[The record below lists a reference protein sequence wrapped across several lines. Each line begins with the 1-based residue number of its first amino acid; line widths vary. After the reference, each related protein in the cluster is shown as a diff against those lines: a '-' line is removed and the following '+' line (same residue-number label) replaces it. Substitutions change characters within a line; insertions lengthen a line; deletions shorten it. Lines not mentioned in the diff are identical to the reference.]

1 MRVEQDKVKF
11 SQVPSRYQL
20 CYSMIAS
27 PVTARLILT
36 LTLCQILKLRGQ
48 AEEQEQSLKV
58 QEEEVHSKKRELDV
72 LIEEEVKLNNDIKKS
87 QKEMENLVRSLSDVE
102 KLLEEVGLYW
112 TGQQIKCN
120 ICANFRRQ
128 GSVQSMRSWRLISMR
143 PPRDLTKY
151 WAPQM
156 KVWLK
161 MFRKCIWSRSDTLSL
176 SQTSPC
182 WTSPTSH
189 PGRRLPVLS
198 PRPCRTVTDGCLP
211 LTIPLATRQSRL
223 LRQAI
228 SSTTMMHSL
237 LLTTRHRG

>member
-1 MRVEQDKVKF
+1 M
-11 SQVPSRYQL
+11 
-20 CYSMIAS
+20 
-27 PVTARLILT
+27 
-36 LTLCQILKLRGQ
+36 
-48 AEEQEQSLKV
+48 
-58 QEEEVHSKKRELDV
+58 
-72 LIEEEVKLNNDIKKS
+72 KLNNDIKKS
-87 QKEMENLVRSLSDVE
+87 QKEMENLVKSLSDVE
-102 KLLEEVGLYW
+102 MLLAEVDW
-112 TGQQIKCN
+112 TGHVKFGQFS
-120 ICANFRRQ
+120 ICDNFRPM